1 VFVFVQVTSVKSRM
15 AEEKECAIAVEEKL
29 NLQYKMVSFFLQIN
43 SLKT

>member
-15 AEEKECAIAVEEKL
+15 AEKKECAIAVEEKL
-29 NLQYKMVSFFLQIN
+29 KLQYKRVRFSLQIN